1 MDLQQGELGG
11 HVTVGGHLIVR
22 VVEAPWGGT
31 GDARHGTGYD
41 TSCCHWSVVIN
52 KLMRLFQYLF
62 QSVFKNDDSEIIGL
76 ISIT

>member
-1 MDLQQGELGG
+1 MDCLGLGGHEGGMGILIVDLEQGELRG

-41 TSCCHWSVVIN
+41 TSCLTGAS
-52 KLMRLFQYLF
+52 
-62 QSVFKNDDSEIIGL
+62 S
-76 ISIT
+76 

>member
-1 MDLQQGELGG
+1 MGVLVMDLQQGEFGG

-41 TSCCHWSVVIN
+41 TSYFNGALS
-52 KLMRLFQYLF
+52 
-62 QSVFKNDDSEIIGL
+62 
-76 ISIT
+76 